1 MDSLAVKA
9 GQGDA
14 RRDIGCAARQLEL
27 PTPNSQFPTLNPGP
41 KLSAPP
47 SSNPA
52 SPKSML
58 SLTPA
63 LDLIV
68 AALVGLAVGS
78 EREWS
83 GHTRGPDARFA
94 GLRTFGMLGALG
106 GFAGWFYHDGSTW
119 AGVALLAAALL
130 FPVVAYAAA
139 MRRPESSAD
148 GTTEVAAMLVAAIG
162 FASGLG
168 YRTAASAAAAL
179 IVVLLAEKSA
189 LHRWLGRLESMEM
202 RAAVQFA
209 VLSLVVLPLIPE
221 GAFGP
226 YDAIRPRALWMVVL
240 LFSALNF
247 AGYVLRRVVGESRG
261 LAMTGLLGGLV
272 SSTAVTLNFSRRS
285 REHPELASPL
295 SLGVIAACTMLLPR
309 IVVVTAV
316 LRPAVSIAVLPILA
330 APFMLG
336 AALVARA
343 LWATRQKPAS
353 DAAAPE
359 TSGTSAS
366 ATSSPSGTNS
376 ELAEPSPAP
385 PSPLARFENP
395 LGLASS
401 LQMALAFQAVLIVIA
416 FMQQRIGNSGVLAS
430 ATLLGLT
437 DMDALTV
444 SMTRLG
450 ADVSLTQIAAQAIGI
465 GVLSNT
471 LLKLTIA
478 LVIGTPV
485 FRIRV
490 ALMLGTMAV
499 ASSAGLWFAWT

>member
-1 MDSLAVKA
+1 MD
-9 GQGDA
+9 
-14 RRDIGCAARQLEL
+14 
-27 PTPNSQFPTLNPGP
+27 P
-41 KLSAPP
+41 
-47 SSNPA
+47 
-52 SPKSML
+52 L
-58 SLTPA
+58 SLSPA
-63 LDLIV
+63 VDLIV

-106 GFAGWFYHDGSTW
+106 GFAGWFYHDGSPW
-119 AGVALLAAALL
+119 AGVVLLTGALL
-130 FPVVAYAAA
+130 FPLVAYAAA
-139 MRRPESSAD
+139 MRRPDSTAD
-148 GTTEVAAMLVAAIG
+148 GTTEVAAMLVVAIG
-162 FASGLG
+162 FTSGLG
-168 YRTAASAAAAL
+168 YRAAASAAAAL

-209 VLSLVVLPLIPE
+209 LLALVVLPLIPE
-221 GAFGP
+221 GAYGP

-261 LAMTGLLGGLV
+261 LVMTGLLGGLV

-285 REHPELASPL
+285 REHPESASPL

-316 LRPAVSIAVLPILA
+316 LRPAVSVAVLPILA
-330 APFMLG
+330 APFVIG

-343 LWATRQKPAS
+343 LWATRDTPAI
-353 DAAAPE
+353 
-359 TSGTSAS
+359 
-366 ATSSPSGTNS
+366 
-376 ELAEPSPAP
+376 AEPSAAL
-385 PSPLARFENP
+385 PSRLARFENP

-401 LQMALAFQAVLIVIA
+401 LQMALAFQVVLLVIA

-471 LLKLTIA
+471 LLKLTLA
-478 LVIGTPV
+478 LVAGTAGY
-485 FRIRV
+485 RMRV
-490 ALMLGTMAV
+490 ALMLGAMAI
-499 ASSAGLWFAWT
+499 ASGAGLWLAWE

>member
-1 MDSLAVKA
+1 M
-9 GQGDA
+9 
-14 RRDIGCAARQLEL
+14 
-27 PTPNSQFPTLNPGP
+27 PP
-41 KLSAPP
+41 LS
-47 SSNPA
+47 PA
-52 SPKSML
+52 F
-58 SLTPA
+58 
-63 LDLIV
+63 DLIV

-106 GFAGWFYHDGSTW
+106 GFAGWFYHDGSPW
-119 AGVALLAAALL
+119 AGVALLTGALL
-130 FPVVAYAAA
+130 FPLVAYAAA
-139 MRRPESSAD
+139 MRRPDSTAD

-162 FASGLG
+162 FTSGLG
-168 YRTAASAAAAL
+168 YRAAASAAAAL

-221 GAFGP
+221 GAYGP

-261 LAMTGLLGGLV
+261 LVMTGLLGGLV

-285 REHPELASPL
+285 REHPESASPL

-316 LRPAVSIAVLPILA
+316 LRPAVSVAVLPILA
-330 APFMLG
+330 APFVIG

-343 LWATRQKPAS
+343 LWATREP
-353 DAAAPE
+353 AAADPTADS
-359 TSGTSAS
+359 TSVTSAAAS
-366 ATSSPSGTNS
+366 ESNS
-376 ELAEPSPAP
+376 RIVEPSAAL
-385 PSPLARFENP
+385 PSRLARFENP

-401 LQMALAFQAVLIVIA
+401 LQMALAFQVVLLVIA

-471 LLKLTIA
+471 LLKLTLA
-478 LVIGTPV
+478 LVAGTAGY
-485 FRIRV
+485 RMRV
-490 ALMLGTMAV
+490 ALMLGAMAI
-499 ASSAGLWFAWT
+499 ASGAGLWLAWE